1 MSEHLL
7 PRERSNLR
15 EPIFFVL
22 RVHCLN
28 LFPRRRTK
36 DLDDFD
42 KLIDSALSWENWL
55 AKHKLRN
62 DAADRPDVNSSS
74 VVRVSKDQFWRPVV
88 PRTDV
93 RYVWLA
99 LHELLGTAEVAEL
112 KHVRLSVAKN
122 ILRLDV
128 SVANTLGVN
137 VGDRPHKLVR
147 IQLNDKWR
155 NHLLHFKVLLH
166 HSVGGVWNVV
176 HHDVEVDLVG
186 FVAVRVEALPHLHA
200 VRVMQH
206 LQDGQLSVLVSLVL
220 EYFLDGHCLSRL
232 GYRCLEH
239 NTKRSISDDFL
250 GVVSH
255 AL

>member
-28 LFPRRRTK
+28 LFPRRCAK

-93 RYVWLA
+93 RYIWLA

-112 KHVRLSVAKN
+112 EHVRLSVAKN
-122 ILRLDV
+122 ILRFDI

-137 VGDRPHKLVR
+137 VGD
-147 IQLNDKWR
+147 
-155 NHLLHFKVLLH
+155 
-166 HSVGGVWNVV
+166 
-176 HHDVEVDLVG
+176 
-186 FVAVRVEALPHLHA
+186 
-200 VRVMQH
+200 
-206 LQDGQLSVLVSLVL
+206 
-220 EYFLDGHCLSRL
+220 
-232 GYRCLEH
+232 
-239 NTKRSISDDFL
+239 
-250 GVVSH
+250 
-255 AL
+255 